1 MVSRLLTVAVSN
13 TKPLHVWSQRKEE
26 KNSLNFGRENG
37 KPVFGSGRKVYVA
50 ILVDCLVV
58 VSNPAV

>member
-1 MVSRLLTVAVSN
+1 MCGHL
-13 TKPLHVWSQRKEE
+13 EE
-26 KNSLNFGRENG
+26 KGGKTNSLNFGRENG